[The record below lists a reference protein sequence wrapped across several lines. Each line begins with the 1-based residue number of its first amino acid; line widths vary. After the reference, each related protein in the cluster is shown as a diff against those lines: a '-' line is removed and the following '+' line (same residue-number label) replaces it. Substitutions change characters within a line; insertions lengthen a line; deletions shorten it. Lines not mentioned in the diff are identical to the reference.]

1 MTCVTAVSLPHSPR
15 VGTGTYLPQ
24 VGPTGV
30 LTHPQQEPLP
40 RHRGLDQIL
49 GTLSPL
55 GRTPGQL
62 GLYGNSLRQTRVCR
76 DGTKQGPVA
85 QG

>member
-1 MTCVTAVSLPHSPR
+1 MTCVTAVSLPHSPWA
-15 VGTGTYLPQ
+15 GTGTYLPQ

-40 RHRGLDQIL
+40 RQRGLDQML
-49 GTLSPL
+49 DTLSPL
-55 GRTPGQL
+55 GQTPGQL
-62 GLYGNSLRQTRVCR
+62 GLYGNSLRQTGVRR